1 MKIERLKNDPLPV
14 SKPKSD
20 FISNIVPPGHEDFIS
35 VSVGIRLQMH
45 SKEPGYINNNVN
57 VDKFDGGRGSLHL
70 TV

>member
-1 MKIERLKNDPLPV
+1 MKTERLKNDPLPV

-20 FISNIVPPGHEDFIS
+20 FISNIVPPGHEYFIS
-35 VSVGIRLQMH
+35 VSVGIQLQMH
-45 SKEPGYINNNVN
+45 LKEPVYINNNVG